1 MSQRIRT
8 EEPDAAT
15 RVIADRLASLGMLV
29 ASVAHEVNNPITF
42 VLGNLSEL
50 ERLAAAMRE
59 AILSYRGE
67 LGDADVPPGAEA
79 KIEEAGGLELLDE
92 LFADTYEGAIR
103 IRDLVRDLLNLA
115 RPGEREASLVNVH
128 EILDSTLRL
137 VNRQI
142 APVAA
147 LELDYAATQWVQVD
161 RAQLGGVFLNLITN
175 AIQACQPPDADQQR
189 ISVKTRDTESGVRV
203 EICDTGIGITPEDC
217 EKIFT
222 PFFTTKLPGIGTGL
236 GLYISD
242 RIIHDHGGKLDF
254 RSREGG
260 GTIFS
265 VDLPGRG
272 EA

>member
-1 MSQRIRT
+1 MSQRART
-8 EEPDAAT
+8 EETDAAT
-15 RVIADRLASLGMLV
+15 HVIADRLASLGMLV

-67 LGDADVPPGAEA
+67 LGGTGAAHSAEA
-79 KIEEAGGLELLDE
+79 KIEQAGGLELLDE

-103 IRDLVRDLLNLA
+103 IRDLVRDLLNLS
-115 RPGEREASLVNVH
+115 RPGERAASLANVH

-142 APVAA
+142 APVAS
-147 LELDYAATQWVQVD
+147 LELDYAATQWVQAD

-175 AIQACQPPDADQQR
+175 AIQACQPPDADLHR

-203 EICDTGIGITPEDC
+203 EIWDTGMGISPEDH
-217 EKIFT
+217 ERIFT
-222 PFFTTKLPGIGTGL
+222 PFFTTKLQGIGTGL

-242 RIIHDHGGKLDF
+242 RIIHDHGGELGF

-260 GTIFS
+260 GTIFW